1 MRSQAPSFDGS
12 TTRKA
17 KGLVMATNKKKILV
31 TESMSQQGR
40 ILLNEREDIELVEF
54 PNMISAGDFEAM
66 LKQQAP
72 VHGVALGAT
81 RFGEPELEASKD
93 MKVVTRIGVGYDA
106 VDVPALSRRKV
117 PLMVAG
123 SANSPSVAEQAMFM
137 MLTLAKRAVEMHS
150 LVRDGNWGYR
160 LGMLPYDLYGK
171 MVLIVGF
178 GRIGTRTAKRCL
190 AMEMNVLV
198 YDPYKSA
205 ADIKAAGCEP
215 VADLDAALPRAD
227 FVSIHCPK
235 TPETVG
241 MFDAVRLKRMKP
253 TAYLINTARGGIVV
267 EAALYDALV
276 SGKLAGA
283 GLDVF
288 EQEPPPSGHSL
299 FALPNVIMAP
309 HVAGVT
315 REAVDRMSE
324 QTARNILSAL
334 DGEPIRQNVINQ
346 DVLG

>member
-1 MRSQAPSFDGS
+1 
-12 TTRKA
+12 
-17 KGLVMATNKKKILV
+17 MATNKNKILV
-31 TESMSQQGR
+31 TESMSQPGR
-40 ILLNEREDIELVEF
+40 ALLHARDDIELIEF
-54 PNMISAGDFEAM
+54 PNMISARDFEAM
-66 LKQQAP
+66 LKEQAP

-93 MKVVTRIGVGYDA
+93 MKVVTRIGVGFDA

-123 SANSPSVAEQAMFM
+123 TANSPSVAEHALFM

-150 LVRDGNWGYR
+150 CVKDNKWALR
-160 LGMLPYDLYGK
+160 LGMLPYDLFGK
-171 MVLIVGF
+171 TVLIIGF

-190 AMEMNVLV
+190 AMEMNVLIH
-198 YDPYKSA
+198 DPYKA
-205 ADIKAAGCEP
+205 AAEITAAGCEAVP
-215 VADLDAALPRAD
+215 DLDAALARAD

-235 TPETVG
+235 SPETVG
-241 MFDAVRLKRMKP
+241 MFNAARLKRLKP
-253 TAYLINTARGGIVV
+253 TAYLINTARGGIVD
-267 EAALYDALV
+267 EKALYDALV
-276 SGKLAGA
+276 SGQLAGA

-288 EQEPPPSGHSL
+288 EQEPPPAGHSL
-299 FALPNVIMAP
+299 FELPNVIMAP

-324 QTARNILSAL
+324 QTARNILSVL
-334 DGEPIRQNVINQ
+334 DGDPLRQNVINQ

>member
-1 MRSQAPSFDGS
+1 M
-12 TTRKA
+12 T
-17 KGLVMATNKKKILV
+17 TNKKKIFI
-31 TESMSQQGR
+31 TESFSQAGR
-40 ILLNEREDIELVEF
+40 ILLQERDDLDLVEF
-54 PNMISAGDFEAM
+54 PNMISAGDFEAK
-66 LKQQAP
+66 LREHAP

-81 RFGEPELEASKD
+81 RFGEPELEASKG
-93 MKVVTRIGVGYDA
+93 MMVVTRIGVGFDA

-123 SANSPSVAEQAMFM
+123 TANSPSVAEQAMFM

-150 LVRDGNWGYR
+150 IVKDGKWASR

-171 MVLIVGF
+171 NVLIIGF

-198 YDPYKSA
+198 YDPYKPA
-205 ADIKAAGCEP
+205 AEIKAAGCEP

-235 TPETVG
+235 NPETVG
-241 MFDAVRLKRMKP
+241 MFNAARLQRMKP
-253 TAYLINTARGGIVV
+253 TAYLINTARGGIID
-267 EAALYDALV
+267 EPALYDALS

-334 DGEPIRQNVINQ
+334 DGQPLRQNVINQ
-346 DVLG
+346 DVL

>member
-1 MRSQAPSFDGS
+1 
-12 TTRKA
+12 
-17 KGLVMATNKKKILV
+17 MASNKKKIFV

-40 ILLNEREDIELVEF
+40 ALLRERDDIDLVEF
-54 PNMISAGDFEAM
+54 PNMISARDFEAM
-66 LKQQAP
+66 LREQAP
-72 VHGVALGAT
+72 VHGVALGPT

-106 VDVPALSRRKV
+106 VDVPALSRRKI

-123 SANSPSVAEQAMFM
+123 TANSPSVAEQALFM
-137 MLTLAKRAVEMHS
+137 MLALAKRAVEMHS
-150 LVRDGNWGYR
+150 LVKDGKWAAR
-160 LGMLPYDLYGK
+160 LGMLPYDLFGK
-171 MVLIVGF
+171 TVLIVGF

-190 AMEMNVLV
+190 AMEMTVLI

-215 VADLDAALPRAD
+215 VADLDPALPRAD
-227 FVSIHCPK
+227 FGSILCPK
-235 TPETVG
+235 TPEAVE
-241 MFDAVRLKRMKP
+241 MFDAARLKRMKP
-253 TAYLINTARGGIVV
+253 SAYLVNPARGGIVN

-276 SGKLAGA
+276 SGRLAGA

-288 EQEPPPSGHSL
+288 EQEPPLAGHSL
-299 FALPNVIMAP
+299 FELPNVIIAP

-315 REAVDRMSE
+315 REAVDRRSK
-324 QTARNILSAL
+324 QTARNILSVP

-346 DVLG
+346 DALG

>member
-1 MRSQAPSFDGS
+1 LTDAQQE
-12 TTRKA
+12 KA
-17 KGLVMATNKKKILV
+17 KGLGMVTKTATNKKKILV

-40 ILLNEREDIELVEF
+40 DLFRERDDIELVEF
-54 PNMISAGDFEAM
+54 PNMISARDFEAM
-66 LKQQAP
+66 LRQQAP
-72 VHGVALGAT
+72 VHGVALGGT
-81 RFGEPELEASKD
+81 RFGELELDASQD
-93 MKVVTRIGVGYDA
+93 MRVVTRIGVGYDA

-123 SANSPSVAEQAMFM
+123 TANSPSVAEQAMFM
-137 MLTLAKRAVEMHS
+137 MLWLAKRAVEMHT
-150 LVRDGNWGYR
+150 LVKNGQWATR
-160 LGMLPYDLYGK
+160 LGLLPYDLYGK
-171 MVLIVGF
+171 TVLIIGF
-178 GRIGTRTAKRCL
+178 GRIGSRTAKRCL
-190 AMEMNVLV
+190 AMEMNVLI

-205 ADIKAAGCEP
+205 AEIKAAGCEP

-227 FVSIHCPK
+227 FVSVHCPK

-241 MFDAVRLKRMKP
+241 MFNAARLKLMKP
-253 TAYLINTARGGIVV
+253 TAHLINTARGGIVE
-267 EAALYDALV
+267 EAALYDALS

-299 FALPNVIMAP
+299 FELPNVIFAP

-315 REAVDRMSE
+315 REAVDRMSV

>member
-1 MRSQAPSFDGS
+1 
-12 TTRKA
+12 
-17 KGLVMATNKKKILV
+17 
-31 TESMSQQGR
+31 MSQQGR
-40 ILLNEREDIELVEF
+40 ILLREREDIELIEF
-54 PNMISAGDFEAM
+54 PNMISAKDFEAM
-66 LKQQAP
+66 LRQQAP
-72 VHGVALGAT
+72 VHAVALGAT

-106 VDVPALSRRKV
+106 VDIPALSRRKI

-123 SANSPSVAEQAMFM
+123 TANSPSVAEQALFM

-150 LVRDGNWGYR
+150 IVKDGKWGHR
-160 LGMLPYDLYGK
+160 LGMLPFDLFGK
-171 MVLIVGF
+171 TVLIIGF

-198 YDPYKSA
+198 YDPYKPA
-205 ADIKAAGCEP
+205 AEIKAAGCEP
-215 VADLDAALPRAD
+215 VTDLDAALPRAD

-235 TPETVG
+235 TSETVG
-241 MFDAVRLKRMKP
+241 MFNAARLKRMKP
-253 TAYLINTARGGIVV
+253 TAYLINTARGGIVD
-267 EAALYDALV
+267 ETALHAALI
-276 SGKLAGA
+276 SGSLAGA

-299 FALPNVIMAP
+299 FDLPNVIMAP

>member
-1 MRSQAPSFDGS
+1 MGQE
-12 TTRKA
+12 
-17 KGLVMATNKKKILV
+17 MATNKKKILV

-40 ILLNEREDIELVEF
+40 ALLNEREDIELIEF
-54 PNMISAGDFEAM
+54 PNMISATDFEAM
-66 LKQQAP
+66 LKAQAP
-72 VHGVALGAT
+72 VHGVALGST
-81 RFGEPELEASKD
+81 GFGEAELEASKD

-123 SANSPSVAEQAMFM
+123 TANSPSVAEQALFM
-137 MLTLAKRAVEMHS
+137 MLMLAKRAVEMHS
-150 LVRDGNWGYR
+150 IVKQGQWASR
-160 LGMLPYDLYGK
+160 LGKLPFDLFGK
-171 MVLIVGF
+171 TVLIVGF

-190 AMEMNVLV
+190 AMEMNVLI
-198 YDPYKSA
+198 YDPYKA
-205 ADIKAAGCEP
+205 ASEIKAAGCEP
-215 VADLDAALPRAD
+215 AGDLDAALPRAD

-235 TPETVG
+235 TAQTVA
-241 MFDAVRLKRMKP
+241 MFNAARLKRMKP
-253 TAYLINTARGGIVV
+253 SAYLINTARGGIV
-267 EAALYDALV
+267 EEKALHEALV
-276 SGKLAGA
+276 SGQLAGA

-288 EQEPPPSGHSL
+288 EQEPPAMGHSL

-334 DGEPIRQNVINQ
+334 DGAPIRQNVINP

>member
-1 MRSQAPSFDGS
+1 
-12 TTRKA
+12 
-17 KGLVMATNKKKILV
+17 MATNKKKIFI

-40 ILLNEREDIELVEF
+40 ALLRERDDIEIVEF
-54 PNMISAGDFEAM
+54 PNMISAGDFQVM
-66 LKQQAP
+66 LKEQAP

-81 RFGEPELEASKD
+81 RFGEPELEASRD

-106 VDVPALSRRKV
+106 VDIPALSRRKI

-123 SANSPSVAEQAMFM
+123 TANSPSVAEQAMFM

-150 LVRDGNWGYR
+150 IVKNGNWGYR
-160 LGMLPYDLYGK
+160 LGKLPYDLFGK
-171 MVLIVGF
+171 TVLIVGF

-190 AMEMNVLV
+190 AMEMNVLI

-205 ADIKAAGCEP
+205 SEIKAAGCEP

-235 TPETVG
+235 TSETVG
-241 MFDAVRLKRMKP
+241 MFNAARLKRMKP
-253 TAYLINTARGGIVV
+253 TAYLINTARGGIID
-267 EAALYDALV
+267 EPALHAALV

-288 EQEPPPSGHSL
+288 EQEPPPAGHSL
-299 FALPNVIMAP
+299 FELPNVIMAP